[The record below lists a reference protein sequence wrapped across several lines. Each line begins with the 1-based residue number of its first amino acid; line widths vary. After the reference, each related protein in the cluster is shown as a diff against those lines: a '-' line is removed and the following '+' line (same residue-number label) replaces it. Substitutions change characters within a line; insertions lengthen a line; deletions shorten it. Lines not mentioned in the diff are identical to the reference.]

1 MLPPESVPGAGEQVT
16 QLETALEKC
25 QERLATFENA
35 AVERLEVIEK
45 GDALLR
51 DQAEKIAALQQQSIE
66 LRLELQTGNAENTK
80 LERASQET
88 SRGMAELANRERTL
102 TAENLE
108 LRNERLL
115 HSISRR
121 LRNLSS

>member
-1 MLPPESVPGAGEQVT
+1 MLLPESVAGAGEQAT
-16 QLETALEKC
+16 QLEAALEKC
-25 QERLATFENA
+25 QERLAIFENA

-51 DQAEKIAALQQQSIE
+51 DQAEKIAALQEQIIGLQ
-66 LRLELQTGNAENTK
+66 LELQTGIAESTK
-80 LERASQET
+80 LERACKEA
-88 SRGMAELANRERTL
+88 SRGMAELANRERAL

-108 LRNERLL
+108 LRNEGLL